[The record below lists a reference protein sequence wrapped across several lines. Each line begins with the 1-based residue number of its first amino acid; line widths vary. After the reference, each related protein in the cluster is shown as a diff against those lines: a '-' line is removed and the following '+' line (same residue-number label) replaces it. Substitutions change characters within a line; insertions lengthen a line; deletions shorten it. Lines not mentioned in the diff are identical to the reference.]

1 MDEAAY
7 SRSVLATNSIFG
19 AMPSFGTPAPVF
31 IQDQLTWW
39 SDANVN
45 ASASSLLNY
54 SFRHETTRSSRTGFL
69 IRPGFASNAG
79 GGFDAGQGNPFRND

>member
-31 IQDQLTWW
+31 LQDQLTWW

-45 ASASSLLNY
+45 TSAWSLLNY
-54 SFRHETTRSSRTGFL
+54 SFRHDDDTIKPGWFSNSIRVRLKRWRWLRCRSRQPVSK
-69 IRPGFASNAG
+69 
-79 GGFDAGQGNPFRND
+79 